1 MPTHKIANIRDAF
14 LVLPPSN
21 EVCEGYVFTSVCHS
35 VHRGGCLSQ
44 CMLGYTPPGADTPS
58 PRSRNPPGADTAW
71 YQTPQEQTHPQ
82 EQTPPPEQTPPAQCM
97 QGDTGNKGAVRILL
111 ECILG
116 SNKFMLISPSC
127 ICRIVSIYIQY
138 FFLITQSVQC

>member
-71 YQTPQEQTHPQ
+71 YQTPQEQTPPKSRHTPRSRPPLRSRHPLHSACR
-82 EQTPPPEQTPPAQCM
+82 EIRAT
-97 QGDTGNKGAVRILL
+97 KGRYASFWNAYLVVINSCL
-111 ECILG
+111 
-116 SNKFMLISPSC
+116 SPRHAFVASSAF
-127 ICRIVSIYIQY
+127 IFSI
-138 FFLITQSVQC
+138 FF